1 MLQHSCTEIK
11 LFFIF
16 PASVQVVREVGTS
29 PSGVQRA
36 GKLGLGG
43 KVPDEC
49 GPRAKGGGG
58 GLQGDGMGWDGIEA
72 ESEPDVFSL
81 DRIGGGCKKSR
92 VQGVDLDGKRRIKDS
107 VLTEV
112 DSGANLKFSRW

>member
-1 MLQHSCTEIK
+1 MEFKEQANWAWVEKYQT
-11 LFFIF
+11 
-16 PASVQVVREVGTS
+16 SVGPEQREEEEDY
-29 PSGVQRA
+29 
-36 GKLGLGG
+36 K
-43 KVPDEC
+43 
-49 GPRAKGGGG
+49 
-58 GLQGDGMGWDGIEA
+58 GMGWDGIEA